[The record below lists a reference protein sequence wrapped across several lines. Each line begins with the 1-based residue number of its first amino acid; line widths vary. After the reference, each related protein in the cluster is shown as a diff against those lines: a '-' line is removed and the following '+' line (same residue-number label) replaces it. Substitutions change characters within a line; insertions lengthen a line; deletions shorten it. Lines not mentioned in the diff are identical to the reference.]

1 MITLSN
7 SVAFTNYNAFHD
19 YQNMT
24 YNLLDFFIDVQIKP
38 KLT

>member
-1 MITLSN
+1 MITLSEA
-7 SVAFTNYNAFHD
+7 SKNYNAFHD

-24 YNLLDFFIDVQIKP
+24 YNLLDFFINVQIKP